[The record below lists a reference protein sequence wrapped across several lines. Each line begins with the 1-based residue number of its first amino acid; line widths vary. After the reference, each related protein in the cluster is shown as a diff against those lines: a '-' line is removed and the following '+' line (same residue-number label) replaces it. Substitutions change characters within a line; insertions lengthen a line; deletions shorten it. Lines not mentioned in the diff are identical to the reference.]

1 MRWWRADTD
10 DRLFD
15 AREGTMMPQVSVVI
29 PAFNAADTLT
39 RAIDSVLEQTVGD
52 HEVIVCNDGSSDATP
67 EILERYGSQVIA
79 LHQDN
84 AGRSAA
90 RNRCLEVASAPFVA
104 FLDADDWWL
113 PTKLELQLSAAQQHP
128 ECDVFYGNLH
138 IVNAEGNIYRSVN
151 GRWHVAHSGWIFPF
165 LVRNNFVPTSTVLVR
180 RDALDAVGLFDTALP
195 RCQDLD
201 LFLRLAERSRFHY
214 SNVVLGYYDD
224 RTWGTTEKRTHT
236 YLMFLQVLD
245 KASGLFPDLAREH
258 AHYFAKSYSDCY
270 CELARF
276 HEEQHEPAK
285 VAEYYGLAL
294 SHTPRA
300 RVIQWRRALALYAAG
315 DFETSSEALSAY
327 LEQDPHHVDARF
339 YLGNALMALHRAGDA
354 RLQYEYALYG
364 GYLYQQFPECVN
376 NLGTVYA
383 RLHQQERAAELFE
396 QALQQ
401 QDFYSDAMRNLDSVR
416 RNADLDELKWTRR
429 KVF

>member
-1 MRWWRADTD
+1 MA
-10 DRLFD
+10 
-15 AREGTMMPQVSVVI
+15 QVSVVI
-29 PAFNAADTLT
+29 PAFNAEATLS
-39 RAIDSVLEQTVGD
+39 RAIDSALEQTVPD
-52 HEVIVCNDGSSDATP
+52 HEIIVCNDGSMDGTAA
-67 EILERYGSQVIA
+67 ILDRYGDRVVA

-113 PTKLELQLSAAQQHP
+113 PTKLEHQLSAAQQHP
-128 ECDVFYGNLH
+128 ECDVFYGNLY
-138 IVNAEGNIYRSVN
+138 VVDGSGNIYRTVN
-151 GRWHVAHSGWIFPF
+151 GRWHVAHSGWIFPY
-165 LVRNNFVPTSTVLVR
+165 LVRNNFVPTSTVLAR
-180 RDALDAVGLFDTALP
+180 REALDAVGPFDDALP

-201 LFLRLAERSRFHY
+201 LFLRLAERSQYHY
-214 SNVVLGYYDD
+214 SNVVLGHYDD
-224 RTWGTTEKRTHT
+224 RTWGTTEKRTDT
-236 YLMFLQVLD
+236 YLMFLRVLD
-245 KASGLFPDLAREH
+245 KACGLFPELAREH

-276 HEEQHEPAK
+276 HEERNEPGK

-294 SHTPRA
+294 THTPRS

-315 DFETSSEALSAY
+315 DFETSSDVLETY
-327 LEQDPHHVDARF
+327 LEHDPHHVEARF
-339 YLGNALMALHRAGDA
+339 YLGNALMALDRVEEA
-354 RLQYEYALYG
+354 RRHYEYAPYG

-383 RLHQQERAAELFE
+383 RLDQPARATELFE

-401 QDFYSDAMRNLDSVR
+401 QDFYSDALRNLHAVQ
-416 RNADLDELKWTRR
+416 RNDDLDDLRWTRR